1 MAGMLALCA
10 MLATLAAAGEPPRK
24 TSFSTNEPVE
34 VPGMLLAPGRYV
46 LRLIDQD
53 PQRNVLEV
61 FETVQLWSENETQ
74 LLSTMLTMPNYD
86 LPTTDKTVFTFIER
100 GPKQPKALR
109 LWFAPGRNYGQ
120 EFVYPKAQAIELAK
134 VAGRAV
140 LAMPAELPG
149 DIGRLARMVMEPNP
163 AAVRAPLV
171 PAPDAGSLGD
181 VKPERPAPHAE
192 PASTTGTVTRARIH
206 ESKPPAGT
214 LPKTGSLLPLLAS
227 LGLLSLFAGMLL
239 RILHLHLE
247 RT

>member
-1 MAGMLALCA
+1 
-10 MLATLAAAGEPPRK
+10 
-24 TSFSTNEPVE
+24 
-34 VPGMLLAPGRYV
+34 MLLEPGRYV
-46 LRLIDQD
+46 MRLIEQD

-86 LPTTDKTVFTFIER
+86 LPTTDKTVFTFFER

-120 EFVYPKAQAIELAK
+120 EFVYPKAQAVELAK
-134 VAGRAV
+134 LVGRAV

-171 PAPDAGSLGD
+171 PAPDASLPAD
-181 VKPERPAPHAE
+181 VQPERPPQHAE
-192 PASTTGTVTRARIH
+192 PGSTTGTGIRARTH
-206 ESKPPAGT
+206 KAKPPAGT
-214 LPKTGSLLPLLAS
+214 LPGTGSWLPLLAS